1 MKTIRPAHTIDR
13 TACADAR
20 RDVAFMDLPMTAH
33 ARPHAGACRLKTFEA
48 FKGLKAVTTLAAA
61 ATLSGLLAA
70 CSSTVSLY
78 ERPTAT
84 SLPVS
89 AQFKEAE
96 GWAAA
101 QPADGLQRGAWWQ
114 AFGDPML
121 DKLAASVAVSNQNIA
136 AAVASYA
143 QARAVVGQQRAALFP
158 AVSLSGQVNRSRGS
172 ATQRDVQFNLGGTWE
187 PDVWGRLQR
196 AVDSAAANAEASAGD
211 LATATLSAQG
221 ELVTNY
227 LLLRQTDEQ
236 RRLLGNAIRDYQR
249 VLEITTNRYNAGVAP
264 KTDVLQA
271 QTQLA
276 NAQSE
281 AEGLQRTRA
290 QLEHAIAVLIGEQ
303 PANFSLAAADW
314 NATVPSVPL
323 LIPSELLQ
331 RRPDIASAERRVKA
345 ANEQIGIQRSAY
357 FPTFT
362 LGASTGVAATGISAL
377 SSNPISLWS
386 IGVAMTQSVFN
397 AGLVKNRVAGAEA
410 AYEATVAQYRQTVLS
425 AFQSVEDQLAATRVL
440 AQQETFLVQASTSAI
455 AAEQQV
461 LNRYRAGQVSFL
473 EVVTAQTTALNARR
487 ALVQQQ
493 GNRQVASVALVQ
505 ALGGGWEGVRPAQ

>member
-1 MKTIRPAHTIDR
+1 MTKPRYRPTPIA
-13 TACADAR
+13 AA
-20 RDVAFMDLPMTAH
+20 
-33 ARPHAGACRLKTFEA
+33 
-48 FKGLKAVTTLAAA
+48 LAAA
-61 ATLSGLLAA
+61 ALASLLGA
-70 CSSTVSLY
+70 CSTVPLH

-84 SLPVS
+84 TVPIPDH
-89 AQFKEAE
+89 FKEAE
-96 GWAAA
+96 GWSAA
-101 QPADGLQRGAWWQ
+101 QPADALQRDAWWQ
-114 AFGDPML
+114 AFGDPEL
-121 DKLAASVAVSNQNIA
+121 DQLAAGVAVSNQNIA

-143 QARAVVGQQRAALFP
+143 QARAVVGQQRSALFP
-158 AVSLSGQVNRSRGS
+158 SVSLSGQVNRSNGKT
-172 ATQRDVQFNLGGTWE
+172 TQRDVQFSLGGSWE

-196 AVDSAAANAEASAGD
+196 AVDSASAIADASAGD

-290 QLEHAIAVLIGEQ
+290 QLEHAIAVLVGQQ
-303 PANFSLAAADW
+303 PANFSLAVMDW
-314 NATVPSVPL
+314 HATVPRVPL
-323 LIPSELLQ
+323 LVPSELLQ
-331 RRPDIASAERRVKA
+331 RRPDIAAAERRVKA

-357 FPTFT
+357 FPTIT
-362 LGASTGVAATGISAL
+362 LGASEGVAATGIAAL
-377 SSNPISLWS
+377 SSNPVTLWS
-386 IGVAMTQSVFN
+386 IGVAMTQSIFN
-397 AGLVKNRVAGAEA
+397 AGLVKNRIAGAEA
-410 AYEATVAQYRQTVLS
+410 AYETTVAQYRQTVLS

-440 AQQETFLVQASTSAI
+440 AQQETFLAQASNSAG

-493 GNRQVASVALVQ
+493 GNRQVASVALIQ
-505 ALGGGWEGVRPAQ
+505 ALGGGWDGSKLAQ

>member
-1 MKTIRPAHTIDR
+1 MKNNHHRPKPTRPAIAALVVAA
-13 TACADAR
+13 ACASLLGACSIG
-20 RDVAFMDLPMTAH
+20 PQY
-33 ARPHAGACRLKTFEA
+33 ARP
-48 FKGLKAVTTLAAA
+48 A
-61 ATLSGLLAA
+61 ATAIPIP
-70 CSSTVSLY
+70 
-78 ERPTAT
+78 EH
-84 SLPVS
+84 
-89 AQFKEAE
+89 FKEAQ

-101 QPADGLQRGAWWQ
+101 QPADALQRDAWWQ
-114 AFGDPML
+114 AFSDPAL
-121 DKLAASVAVSNQNIA
+121 DQLAASVAVSNQNIA
-136 AAVASYA
+136 AAVARYT

-158 AVSLSGQVNRSRGS
+158 SVSLSGQVNRSNGKT
-172 ATQRDVQFNLGGTWE
+172 TQRDVQFSLGGSWE

-196 AVDSAAANAEASAGD
+196 AVDSAAATAEASAGD

-290 QLEHAIAVLIGEQ
+290 QLEHAIAVLVGEQ
-303 PANFSLAAADW
+303 PANFALTVANW
-314 NATVPSVPL
+314 NATVPRVPL
-323 LIPSELLQ
+323 LVPSELLQ
-331 RRPDIASAERRVKA
+331 RRPDIAAAERRVKA

-357 FPTFT
+357 FPTIT
-362 LGASTGVAATGISAL
+362 LGASEGVAATSIAAL
-377 SSNPISLWS
+377 SSNPVTLWS
-386 IGVAMTQSVFN
+386 IGVAMTQSIFN
-397 AGLVKNRVAGAEA
+397 AGLVKNRIAGAEA

-440 AQQETFLVQASTSAI
+440 AQQESFLAQASRAAD
-455 AAEQQV
+455 AAEQQL

-493 GNRQVASVALVQ
+493 GDRQVASVALVQ
-505 ALGGGWEGVRPAQ
+505 AMGGGWDGIKPAQ

>member
-1 MKTIRPAHTIDR
+1 MTFFSSSLSTFPRTSPLVGIRQS
-13 TACADAR
+13 
-20 RDVAFMDLPMTAH
+20 L
-33 ARPHAGACRLKTFEA
+33 
-48 FKGLKAVTTLAAA
+48 VTAAA
-61 ATLSGLLAA
+61 ALLLGG
-70 CSSTVSLY
+70 CTMIGPIY
-78 ERPTAT
+78 ERPAAP
-84 SLPVS
+84 LPS
-89 AQFKEAE
+89 GFKEAE

-101 QPADGLQRGAWWQ
+101 QPSDALQRDAWWEQ
-114 AFGDPML
+114 FGDAEL
-121 DKLAASVAVSNQNIA
+121 NALAAKVAVSNQNIA

-158 AVSLSGQVNRSRGS
+158 SVSLSGRVNRTNGQTS
-172 ATQRDVQFNLGGTWE
+172 QRDVQFDLGASWE

-196 AVDSAAANAEASAGD
+196 AVTGATANAEASAGD

-221 ELVTNY
+221 ELVSNY

-236 RRLLGNAIRDYQR
+236 RRLLGNAIRDFQR
-249 VLEITTNRYNAGVAP
+249 VLEITQNRYNAGVVP

-281 AEGLQRTRA
+281 AEGLLRTRA
-290 QLEHAIAVLIGEQ
+290 QLEHAIAVLVGEQ
-303 PANFSLAAADW
+303 PANFSLASAAW
-314 NATVPSVPL
+314 KPVVPNVPL

-331 RRPDIASAERRVKA
+331 RRPDIAAAERRVAA
-345 ANEQIGIQRSAY
+345 ANEQIGIARTAY
-357 FPTFT
+357 YPSIV
-362 LGASTGVAATGISAL
+362 LGASEGVAAGSVAAL
-377 SSNPISLWS
+377 ASNPVTLWS
-386 IGVAMTQSVFN
+386 IGVSLTQSIFN

-410 AYEATVAQYRQTVLS
+410 AYEATVARYRQTVLS

-440 AQQETFLVQASTSAI
+440 AQQETYLVQASRAAD

-473 EVVTAQTTALNARR
+473 EVIAAQTTALNARR

-493 GNRQVASVALVQ
+493 GDRQVASVALVQ
-505 ALGGGWEGVRPAQ
+505 ALGGGWSSANQVR

>member
-1 MKTIRPAHTIDR
+1 MAIA
-13 TACADAR
+13 
-20 RDVAFMDLPMTAH
+20 VAFGGML
-33 ARPHAGACRLKTFEA
+33 GACSI
-48 FKGLKAVTTLAAA
+48 GP
-61 ATLSGLLAA
+61 
-70 CSSTVSLY
+70 LY
-78 ERPTAT
+78 ERPAATAT
-84 SLPVS
+84 PIPDHY
-89 AQFKEAE
+89 KEAE

-101 QPADGLQRGAWWQ
+101 QPADALQRDAWWQ
-114 AFGDPML
+114 AFGDSTL
-121 DKLAASVAVSNQNIA
+121 DTLAAKVAVSNQNIA
-136 AAVASYA
+136 VAVASYA
-143 QARAVVGQQRAALFP
+143 QARALVGQQRAFLLP
-158 AVSLSGQVNRSRGS
+158 SVTLGGQVNRSNGKT
-172 ATQRDVQFNLGGTWE
+172 TQRDVQFNLGGSWE

-290 QLEHAIAVLIGEQ
+290 QLEHAIAVLVGEQ
-303 PANFSLAAADW
+303 PANFSLPVATW
-314 NATVPSVPL
+314 NATVPRVPL

-331 RRPDIASAERRVKA
+331 RRPDIAAAERRVKA

-357 FPTFT
+357 YPTIT
-362 LGASTGVAATGISAL
+362 LGASEGVAAASVAAL
-377 SSNPISLWS
+377 TSNPVTLWS
-386 IGVAMTQSVFN
+386 IGVAMTQSIFN
-397 AGLVKNRVAGAEA
+397 GGLVKNRIAGAEA

-440 AQQETFLVQASTSAI
+440 AQQETFLAQASTSAN

-473 EVVTAQTTALNARR
+473 EVVSAQTTALNARR

-505 ALGGGWEGVRPAQ
+505 ALGGGWDVTRPVP

>member
-1 MKTIRPAHTIDR
+1 MAQLNERPAA
-13 TACADAR
+13 TAAPIPD
-20 RDVAFMDLPMTAH
+20 H
-33 ARPHAGACRLKTFEA
+33 
-48 FKGLKAVTTLAAA
+48 
-61 ATLSGLLAA
+61 
-70 CSSTVSLY
+70 
-78 ERPTAT
+78 
-84 SLPVS
+84 
-89 AQFKEAE
+89 FKEAE

-101 QPADGLQRGAWWQ
+101 QPADALQRDAWWR
-114 AFGDPML
+114 AFGDPVL
-121 DKLAASVAVSNQNIA
+121 DQLVPRVAVSNQNIA
-136 AAVASYA
+136 VAVASYA
-143 QARAVVGQQRAALFP
+143 QARAVVGQQRAFLLP
-158 AVSLSGQVNRSRGS
+158 SVTLGGQVNRSNGKT
-172 ATQRDVQFNLGGTWE
+172 TQRDVQFNLGGSWE

-221 ELVTNY
+221 ELITNY

-281 AEGLQRTRA
+281 AEGLQSTRA
-290 QLEHAIAVLIGEQ
+290 QLEHAIAVLVGEQ
-303 PANFSLAAADW
+303 PANFSLAVADW
-314 NATVPSVPL
+314 NATVPRVPL

-331 RRPDIASAERRVKA
+331 RRPDIAAAERRVKA

-357 FPTFT
+357 YPTIT
-362 LGASTGVAATGISAL
+362 LGASEGVAATSIAAL
-377 SSNPISLWS
+377 SSNPVTLWS
-386 IGVAMTQSVFN
+386 IGVAMTQSIFN
-397 AGLVKNRVAGAEA
+397 GGLIKNRIAGAEA

-440 AQQETFLVQASTSAI
+440 AQQETFLAQASTSAN

-505 ALGGGWEGVRPAQ
+505 ALGGGWDGLRLAQ

>member
-1 MKTIRPAHTIDR
+1 MKKNHSVDSNLTSTRHLVARTSL
-13 TACADAR
+13 TACVHPAVRRWQMPAVAR
-20 RDVAFMDLPMTAH
+20 VVA
-33 ARPHAGACRLKTFEA
+33 
-48 FKGLKAVTTLAAA
+48 
-61 ATLSGLLAA
+61 
-70 CSSTVSLY
+70 TVSLVSLLGACSIGALY
-78 ERPTAT
+78 QRPNATANPI
-84 SLPVS
+84 SDHY
-89 AQFKEAE
+89 KEAE

-101 QPADGLQRGAWWQ
+101 QPADALQRDAWWQ
-114 AFGDPML
+114 PFGDATL

-158 AVSLSGQVNRSRGS
+158 SVSLSGQVNRSNGKT
-172 ATQRDVQFNLGGTWE
+172 TQRDVQFGLGGSWE

-196 AVDSAAANAEASAGD
+196 AVDGATANAEASAGD

-249 VLEITTNRYNAGVAP
+249 VLEIATNRYNAGVAP

-290 QLEHAIAVLIGEQ
+290 QLEHAIAVLVGEQ
-303 PANFSLAAADW
+303 PANFALQVADW
-314 NATVPSVPL
+314 NATVPPVPL
-323 LIPSELLQ
+323 LLPSQLLQ
-331 RRPDIASAERRVKA
+331 RRPDIAAAERRVKA

-357 FPTFT
+357 FPTIT
-362 LGASTGVAATGISAL
+362 LGASEGVAAASVAAL
-377 SSNPISLWS
+377 SSNPVTLWS
-386 IGVAMTQSVFN
+386 IGVAMTQSIFN
-397 AGLVKNRVAGAEA
+397 AGLVKNRIAGAEA

-440 AQQETFLVQASTSAI
+440 AQQETFLAQASSSAN

-493 GNRQVASVALVQ
+493 GNRQVASVALIQ
-505 ALGGGWEGVRPAQ
+505 ALGGGWSSTTDSR